1 MMDSAIR
8 DQIFFKSDEENMTAL
23 KAAAWQTINH
33 DEQNK
38 GESTIG
44 DLRIAPSI
52 NPHDLHL
59 EDMSE
64 EQIKEARK
72 YGGWDPDKHKYVHF
86 NQDGDL
92 EGLTEKQAD
101 KLIWDNRQR
110 ILQAATT
117 SPRTSAPS
125 TCCITVSTVNGRCVN
140 TTIGPRTTTDRKKWQ
155 EIWQTPSMIWNANS
169 TRTRP
174 TPIRTRRP
182 RT

>member
-8 DQIFFKSDEENMTAL
+8 DQIFFKPDEENMTTL

-110 ILQAATT
+110 ILQAV
-117 SPRTSAPS
+117 RDDDSANFG
-125 TCCITVSTVNGRCVN
+125 TVNLLHNCFDRERQVREHDY
-140 TTIGPRTTTDRKKWQ
+140 RTPDDNR
-155 EIWQTPSMIWNANS
+155 
-169 TRTRP
+169 
-174 TPIRTRRP
+174 
-182 RT
+182 